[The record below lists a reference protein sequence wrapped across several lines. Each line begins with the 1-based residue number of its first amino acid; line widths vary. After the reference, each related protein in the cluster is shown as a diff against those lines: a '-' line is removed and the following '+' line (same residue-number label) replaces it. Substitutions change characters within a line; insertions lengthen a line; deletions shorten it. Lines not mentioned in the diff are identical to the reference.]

1 MPVNIRTLTSN
12 VNVTD
17 SNSSISEEMLTQI
30 TQQVIMRLKQEQR
43 AEMQLQEERD
53 IRSQMTD

>member
-17 SNSSISEEMLTQI
+17 SNSSISEEMLAQI

>member
-1 MPVNIRTLTSN
+1 MPVNIRTLTSQ
-12 VNVTD
+12 VHVAD
-17 SNSSISEEMLTQI
+17 SNSPISEAVLAQI
-30 TQQVIMRLKQEQR
+30 TQQVMIRLKQDQQ